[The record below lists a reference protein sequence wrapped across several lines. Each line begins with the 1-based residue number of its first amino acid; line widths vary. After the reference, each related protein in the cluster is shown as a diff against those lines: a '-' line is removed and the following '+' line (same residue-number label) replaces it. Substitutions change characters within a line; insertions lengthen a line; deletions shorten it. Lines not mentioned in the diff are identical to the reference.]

1 MHYVGEYVNTLAD
14 DSVAEG
20 AITGV
25 GWSVSA
31 GQMYFDTTNAVM
43 KYYDGSSWQTLGTST
58 PPSLESVLAQG
69 DESNGQDIK
78 VDAGASG
85 AAGSIIV
92 TPDATAGGGNISIGN
107 PGSGGG
113 GALTIGTVGGSGGT
127 FTCNSATATFSG
139 GAVSVTGAGSF
150 LVEGSSSFT
159 VNQDATSWT
168 LDNGFGSILGS
179 ASLGDGSS
187 NTGLFEV
194 EGGSG
199 AGTISVKDGGTLQVL
214 TGGNAT
220 VADLPTAGIDIAN
233 KNYVD
238 SIAAGLS
245 WKDAVLVATSQAVTL
260 NTDVVAGQTLNGVN
274 LAADDRVLVKD
285 QVLASENGIYVVQA
299 GGNPPVRSDDCE
311 AGDPASGAAVF
322 VQQGTVFADTGWVQT
337 AEVNWG
343 GNAVFAQFTGGGAL
357 TPGNGISI
365 SGSTISVRLAFTGTS
380 GLEFEPSSPFG
391 LQIAGAA
398 AGDGL
403 TGGGGSALAV
413 NVGTGLEISADT
425 VRIAAAAAG
434 DGLTGGGGSALA
446 VNVGTGLEI
455 DSDAVRIAAAAA
467 GDGLT
472 GGGGSA
478 LAVNV
483 GDGLEISSD
492 QVNVVLK
499 SQGGL
504 QFDPATPFGIEVVL
518 ASGGGLEFDPS
529 TPFGIQIASSAL
541 GDGLSGGSGTTIAV
555 DLATDSGLEFNSG
568 DLRVASTIAGDGLIF
583 GLGVIGVDPG
593 QGIEI
598 VTDQVAVDIGA
609 VSSFATLDFDIS
621 DGLIV
626 KFSTGNGEINV
637 DGTGLRVT
645 GLQSNF
651 RINNVVTTGVT
662 AAALNDLVSASN
674 DVGDTY
680 HDHDSIYGRVYT
692 GSGTPVSS
700 QTGSAGDI
708 YVDTTN
714 SLVYMHYSSAP
725 DNTSWTVV
733 G

>member
-1 MHYVGEYVNTLAD
+1 MALSTTTPYRQMHYVGEYVNTLAD

-455 DSDAVRIAAAAA
+455 
-467 GDGLT
+467 
-472 GGGGSA
+472 
-478 LAVNV
+478 
-483 GDGLEISSD
+483 
-492 QVNVVLK
+492 
-499 SQGGL
+499 
-504 QFDPATPFGIEVVL
+504 TPFGIEVVL